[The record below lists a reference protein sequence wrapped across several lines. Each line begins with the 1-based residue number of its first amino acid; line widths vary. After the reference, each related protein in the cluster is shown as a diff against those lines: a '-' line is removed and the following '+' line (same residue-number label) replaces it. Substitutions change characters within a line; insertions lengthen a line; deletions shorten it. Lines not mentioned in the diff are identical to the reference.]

1 MIITITKIITMI
13 AIKMIINDNKN
24 TNDEND
30 NDDNYNN
37 NNTEQHS
44 L

>member
-13 AIKMIINDNKN
+13 TIKMIINDNKN